1 MAWYVF
7 ALVDGTPS
15 GGRVKGLSGPLGLRN
30 IPGGFAVVERRA
42 DIPPA
47 EFGSLKRHHDVVA
60 ELASRVDAIL
70 PVRFGTLLDADAI
83 DEALD
88 ERDQEIAD
96 AFDVVRGCVQF
107 TWRRAGSRKPE
118 AGSRKPE
125 AGSRKAE
132 AGSRKLAGS
141 GTDYLRRAARAA
153 RPAPPAAWRALRVKL
168 APLVAAERYQPA
180 SPPLPETLYHLVPRD
195 KSARYS
201 TMGAGLRNAKPKLSL
216 TGPWPPFAFAPELL

>member
-1 MAWYVF
+1 MPWYVF

-15 GGRVKGLSGPLGLRN
+15 GGKGKGLSGPLGLRK

-83 DEALD
+83 EEALD
-88 ERDQEIAD
+88 ERAEEIAD
-96 AFDVVRGCVQF
+96 AFDVVRGRVQF
-107 TWRRAGSRKPE
+107 TWRRGRPTPDARRPKSDARRPT
-118 AGSRKPE
+118 
-125 AGSRKAE
+125 
-132 AGSRKLAGS
+132 S
-141 GTDYLRRAARAA
+141 GTDYLRRAAKGAK
-153 RPAPPAAWRALRVKL
+153 PAPPAAWRALRVKL

-180 SPPLPETLYHLVPRD
+180 GPALPETLYHLVARD
-195 KSARYS
+195 KSARYA
-201 TMGAGLRNAKPKLSL
+201 TIGAGLRHAKPTLSL